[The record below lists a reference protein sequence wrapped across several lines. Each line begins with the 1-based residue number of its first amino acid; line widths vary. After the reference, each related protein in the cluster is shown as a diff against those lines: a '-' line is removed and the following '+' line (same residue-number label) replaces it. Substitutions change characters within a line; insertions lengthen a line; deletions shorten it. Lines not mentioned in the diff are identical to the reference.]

1 MILKLIKLKGD
12 DLALKKASILFALIA
27 VLTLSGCSNT
37 NIPNKATSS
46 ERTSS
51 QSQKGFSGKTFKN
64 DDGSITITK
73 VETTKTTN
81 PAVEGEIKAVLVV
94 GKFTNNSSESQSP
107 RDFLAQYIKVYGVG
121 KNSDSDLGVG
131 GLSINT
137 PYDDL
142 YDASSDKVHPGKTI
156 EFMLG
161 YQVDNLSSKYKLVA
175 RTKSLDELK
184 PALTLDAKRIDVSDL
199 NKSNDTLSTST
210 TSSDQE
216 SLAQTEN
223 TSSSSDSSNSSQESS
238 NSNNELPPFDGT
250 LTDFVNK
257 YGVTPVVY
265 KVQHFGMSPKEALE
279 STPDELQTSG
289 EIQTEAGY

>member
-1 MILKLIKLKGD
+1 MTLKADYIKGD
-12 DLALKKASILFALIA
+12 GLALKKASILFALITT
-27 VLTLSGCSNT
+27 LTLAGCSNT
-37 NIPNKATSS
+37 NHSS
-46 ERTSS
+46 KSISSTETSS
-51 QSQKGFSGKTFKN
+51 QAQKGFSGKTFKN
-64 DDGSITITK
+64 SDGSITITK

-81 PAVEGEIKAVLVV
+81 PSVQGEVKAVLFI
-94 GKFTNNSSESQSP
+94 GKFTNNSNETQTP
-107 RDFLAQYIKVYGVG
+107 NDFWAQYIKAYGIN
-121 KNSDSDLGVG
+121 KNSDSDLGVS
-131 GLSINT
+131 GLQINT

-142 YDASSDKVHPGKTI
+142 YDAASDKVHPGKTI
-156 EFMLG
+156 KFMIG
-161 YQVDNLSSKYKLVA
+161 YQVDDLASKYKLVA

-199 NKSNDTLSTST
+199 NKGNDTSSASTD
-210 TSSDQE
+210 SSDQE

-257 YGVTPVVY
+257 YGVTPAVY

-279 STPDELQTSG
+279 STPDDLQTSG